1 MTEIAVVVP
10 VLGRPQNAQPLV
22 ESFAASNP
30 AARLLFVV
38 SASDLDELR
47 AVRATGADYT
57 LADWEPGHADFALK
71 VNLAYRLTRER
82 FLFQA
87 ADDVEFEAGWD
98 SAALTAIESGGF
110 GVCGTNDAAN
120 PSVKAGRHSTHS
132 LIRRSY
138 VDECG
143 AAWDGP
149 GTVFSEAYSHQW
161 VDCELV
167 ELAKIRG
174 CWVFARDAVVRH
186 RHPLWRTAEK
196 DATYA
201 KGQQHGREDHALFE
215 QRRRLWQV
223 AA

>member
-1 MTEIAVVVP
+1 MTAIAVVVP
-10 VLGRPQNAQPLV
+10 VLGRPQNAGPLV
-22 ESFAASNP
+22 ESFAASG
-30 AARLLFVV
+30 ADARLLFVV
-38 SASDLDELR
+38 SASDLAELR
-47 AVRATGADYT
+47 AVRETGADYT
-57 LADWEPGHADFALK
+57 LTDWVPGHADFARK
-71 VNLAYRLTRER
+71 VNLAYRLTREE
-82 FLFQA
+82 FIFQA
-87 ADDVEFEAGWD
+87 ADDVEFEGGWD
-98 SAALTAIESGGF
+98 SWALQAIEQGGA
-110 GVCGTNDAAN
+110 GVCGTNDQAN

-143 AAWDGP
+143 ASWDGP

-161 VDCELV
+161 CDVELV
-167 ELAKIRG
+167 ELARSRG
-174 CWVFARDAVVRH
+174 CWVFAPEAIVRH

-196 DATYA
+196 DATYT